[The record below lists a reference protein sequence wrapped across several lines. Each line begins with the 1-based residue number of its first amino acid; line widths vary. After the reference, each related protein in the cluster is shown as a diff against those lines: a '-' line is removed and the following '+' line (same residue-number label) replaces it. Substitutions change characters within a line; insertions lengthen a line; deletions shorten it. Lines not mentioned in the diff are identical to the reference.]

1 MADDLI
7 PLVQGCIAGD
17 KGSWDIFVRDFSR
30 TAMNIL
36 NSKFHN
42 LGVDRKEDIIQ
53 NVFIK
58 LIQDGLKSFN
68 GKSKYEFL
76 AYFKT
81 IVHNEASTY
90 CNSEKRKN
98 NTISLDQ
105 EKEGEDGELLQQEIA
120 DDDPGPDT
128 IAEGKQNIGKVV
140 SILQEYPLQDQQIFR
155 MKIDGEKD
163 KDISEMLGM
172 PMGTVAA
179 KYSRMKERLRQI
191 LGE

>member
-7 PLVQGCIAGD
+7 SLVQGCIAGD

-58 LIQDGLKSFN
+58 LIQGGLKNFC
-68 GKSKYEFL
+68 GTSKYEFL

-81 IVHNEASTY
+81 IVWNEASTY
-90 CNSEKRKN
+90 CSSEKRKN
-98 NTISLDQ
+98 NTISLNQ
-105 EKEGEDGELLQQEIA
+105 EKEGEDGELLQHEIA
-120 DDDPGPDT
+120 GDDPAPDV
-128 IAEGKQNIGKVV
+128 IAEGKQSMEKVI
-140 SILQEYPLQDQQIFR
+140 SITKEYPLQDQQIFW

-163 KDISEMLGM
+163 KDIADMLGM

-179 KYSRMKERLRQI
+179 KYSRMKEKLRQI